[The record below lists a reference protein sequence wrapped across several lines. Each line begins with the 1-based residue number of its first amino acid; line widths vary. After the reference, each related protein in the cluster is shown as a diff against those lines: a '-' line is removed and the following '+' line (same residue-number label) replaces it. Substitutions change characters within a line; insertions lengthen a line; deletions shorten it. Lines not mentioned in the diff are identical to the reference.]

1 MSDGTPNPDF
11 RDLMRSP
18 YDPDPD
24 DPVGASGEGESEL
37 PWVPA
42 VVAAALGA
50 LLVGAFVVYAVVAGP
65 VEDEVLAD
73 ETSTTMLPSV
83 PVEATGFPDGF
94 VAVTDQIGARVVA
107 TDSSTGAVTVAVS
120 TAVAG
125 NLDAAEVEPL
135 DVAFWVLGERD
146 TALFVPM
153 VRQYAT
159 IGALGNVTVEFPPQ
173 VSLDG
178 FELTPHLA
186 SSTST
191 SRTQTL
197 DLDATVPQILA
208 GMMID
213 FGDGRV
219 VVIDELTIGD
229 GWGWVEWS
237 TLGGAVATVDIVITF
252 EGTDDPGS
260 DTIDPTRLAS
270 AHLQPPGFAGVV
282 VPPPLY
288 GFTGSGSLVRV
299 GEPLTSMNSPTA
311 ITVDVTATVPDSV
324 VLGSPIPLT
333 PAG

>member
-1 MSDGTPNPDF
+1 MSDGPNPDY
-11 RDLMRSP
+11 RDLLRSP

-24 DPVGASGEGESEL
+24 DGVGMSGEGESEL

-50 LLVGAFVVYAVVAGP
+50 FLVGAFVVYAVVTGP
-65 VEDEVLAD
+65 VEEEVLTD
-73 ETSTTMLPSV
+73 ETSTTTMPAI

-94 VAVTDQIGARVVA
+94 VAVTDEIGARVLA
-107 TDSSTGAVTVAVS
+107 TNSSTGAVTVAVS

-125 NLDAAEVEPL
+125 NLDPAEVEPL

-146 TALFVPM
+146 AALFVPM
-153 VRQYAT
+153 VRQYVT
-159 IGALGNVTVEFPPQ
+159 IGSLGNVTVEFPPQ
-173 VSLDG
+173 ASLDG
-178 FELTPHLA
+178 FELTPHLSSGA
-186 SSTST
+186 STSHT
-191 SRTQTL
+191 LTL
-197 DLDATVPQILA
+197 DLDATVPQVLG

-229 GWGWVEWS
+229 GWGWIEWS
-237 TLGGAVATVDIVITF
+237 TLGGAVATVDVTVTF

-260 DTIDPTRLAS
+260 DMIDPTRLAS
-270 AHLQPPGFAGVV
+270 AHRPPPGFFGVR
-282 VPPPLY
+282 VPPPLS
-288 GFTGSGSLVRV
+288 GFTGSASLVRV
-299 GEPLTSMNSPTA
+299 GEPLSSMNSPTA